1 MNEVRAQGEVCG
13 RHYSSGEFM
22 KLEWDGGVITRF
34 ESVDVEPRVW
44 LAPGLF
50 DLQINGFG
58 GIDFQ
63 QDGLSLEDLLR
74 ASRAP
79 RATGCPRF
87 LLTPITPEGK
97 PLPSPLPPLPY
108 LNAQPAQ

>member
-13 RHYSSGEFM
+13 RHYSSGGFM

-58 GIDFQ
+58 GI
-63 QDGLSLEDLLR
+63 GRKVTSSIALGGST
-74 ASRAP
+74 AA
-79 RATGCPRF
+79 AT
-87 LLTPITPEGK
+87 
-97 PLPSPLPPLPY
+97 
-108 LNAQPAQ
+108 AAVAA